1 MKHQLTGKVVS
12 DKMQKTVVVMTES
25 LKEHPKYHKRYRVS
39 KKYKAHDENNECKIG
54 DVVLIEECRPLS
66 ADCLLY
72 TSPSP
77 RDRTRSRMPSSACKK
92 KIKTTIRRVL
102 TTIIIYE
109 YNIER
114 I

>member
-39 KKYKAHDENNECKIG
+39 KKYKAHDEKNECRVG

-66 ADCLLY
+66 ADK
-72 TSPSP
+72 
-77 RDRTRSRMPSSACKK
+77 RWKVVK
-92 KIKTTIRRVL
+92 KIAAAREENAAAGEGEK
-102 TTIIIYE
+102 E
-109 YNIER
+109 GE
-114 I
+114 